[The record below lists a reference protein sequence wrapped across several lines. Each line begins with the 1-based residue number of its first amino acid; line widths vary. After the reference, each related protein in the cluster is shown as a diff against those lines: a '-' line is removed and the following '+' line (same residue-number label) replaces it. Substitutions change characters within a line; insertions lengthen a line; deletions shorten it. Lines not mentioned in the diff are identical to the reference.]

1 MVEKNSLNDQTMR
14 YILEFETAIPTG
26 TAIENKKLV
35 EMFKKS
41 QFYKHEFES
50 YIENAVNKAIWYA
63 VKRSG
68 SWSMGKGVYTK
79 VFKPDPNRSVYIK
92 YLSENLYN
100 VLVLKNQ
107 IKDDVLKT
115 YHLSAKAIGDDLYYL
130 TESYYKKLGIYSGK
144 HSMSDYI
151 TPAAKEHFLAGEISK
166 RLIFEHMV
174 PKNLYIQE
182 IAQSTKTGEL
192 SEEVIFEILS
202 KYYYVCTVSVEEDKI
217 LPSIKMD
224 KDWDGKNPFHRYEK
238 VGIPFIRNVKRY
250 I

>member
-115 YHLSAKAIGDDLYYL
+115 YH
-130 TESYYKKLGIYSGK
+130 
-144 HSMSDYI
+144 
-151 TPAAKEHFLAGEISK
+151 
-166 RLIFEHMV
+166 
-174 PKNLYIQE
+174 
-182 IAQSTKTGEL
+182 
-192 SEEVIFEILS
+192 
-202 KYYYVCTVSVEEDKI
+202 
-217 LPSIKMD
+217 
-224 KDWDGKNPFHRYEK
+224 
-238 VGIPFIRNVKRY
+238 
-250 I
+250 